1 MKRLFAYVSSVIL
14 CCTSCNSNI
23 DYYNIPLYSENNRLQ
38 AVVEIPAGTNK
49 KIEVNT
55 ETSAFEVDQKNG
67 KDRVIDFLP
76 YPGNYGFI
84 PSTYSDPNT
93 GGDGDA
99 LDVLIISESL
109 PTGSVVEI
117 EPLGMLKLI
126 DEGEIDYKIIAVPA
140 GASDGIISAKTFQEF
155 ESMYPE
161 AKAIIELWFLNYN
174 KDDRAEVNGWADEKE
189 ALSEI
194 ERNKK

>member
-1 MKRLFAYVSSVIL
+1 MKRLFAYASSVIL

-55 ETSAFEVDQKNG
+55 ETSAFEIDQKNG

-99 LDVLIISESL
+99 LDVLIISEFLIISFIIPNLPLALSL
-109 PTGSVVEI
+109 KSI
-117 EPLGMLKLI
+117 EPLGLVVL
-126 DEGEIDYKIIAVPA
+126 KII
-140 GASDGIISAKTFQEF
+140 
-155 ESMYPE
+155 
-161 AKAIIELWFLNYN
+161 N
-174 KDDRAEVNGWADEKE
+174 
-189 ALSEI
+189 
-194 ERNKK
+194 